1 MSFGLSLLIVIDK
14 VSLNLSVDEAL
25 KVGQLERI
33 ADKIDDMDKR
43 LEECKQLIKPVAI
56 YTYTKIKQVSKE
68 GLLIEE
74 NRFLK
79 SSKLAEQLSCS
90 TEIAPYIITI
100 GSDLEKR
107 VTSIST
113 DKILD
118 SWILDNLGTYAL
130 RTFGKHIQAR
140 IRNEKGWKISRF
152 NPGSTPTWTLE
163 EQEKIFGIF
172 SKEVVQEKIGVQ
184 LTDTFMMIPRKS
196 VSGVM
201 GQAISDYHNCME
213 CRLTC
218 EYRQKPYKE

>member
-1 MSFGLSLLIVIDK
+1 MLVIDK

-25 KVGQLERI
+25 KIGQLGRI

-56 YTYTKIKQVSKE
+56 YTYTKIKQISKE

-74 NRFLK
+74 NRFLE

-100 GSDLEKR
+100 GSDLERR

-130 RTFGKHIQAR
+130 RTLGKHIQGR
-140 IRNEKGWKISRF
+140 IQNEKGWKISRF
-152 NPGSTPTWTLE
+152 NPGSTPTWALE

-184 LTDTFMMIPRKS
+184 LTDSFMMIPRKS
-196 VSGVM
+196 VSGIM

-213 CRLTC
+213 CRLAC
-218 EYRQKPYKE
+218 EYRQKPYKET